1 MTGNWILPCSKNS
14 VHSPV
19 IFTIGLT
26 WFTFPVIFSMGK
38 NPVHFFPHFYHR
50 DNSVH
55 FSQQIYH
62 VSPMVKMREKVNRV
76 TKKNLKSYLV
86 YDSSGGILK
95 EGRWFWEFPAGDQRG
110 FDGKFFPQ
118 TMAIITGG
126 IFFRIFSPPRMRPL
140 FLFPRLCATHCIP
153 HSAVKIFLR
162 GMTSNAQAD

>member
-38 NPVHFFPHFYHR
+38 NPVHFFPYFYHR

-76 TKKNLKSYLV
+76 TKKNLKVYLT

-95 EGRWFWEFPAGDQRG
+95 RGSWFWEFPAGDQWG
-110 FDGKFFPQ
+110 FEGKFFPQ
-118 TMAIITGG
+118 TTAIITGG
-126 IFFRIFSPPRMRPL
+126 IFFRIFSPAAYA
-140 FLFPRLCATHCIP
+140 ATLPFAASLRYAP
-153 HSAVKIFLR
+153 HTTFGVKIFLR
-162 GMTSNAQAD
+162 GMTSNAQTD